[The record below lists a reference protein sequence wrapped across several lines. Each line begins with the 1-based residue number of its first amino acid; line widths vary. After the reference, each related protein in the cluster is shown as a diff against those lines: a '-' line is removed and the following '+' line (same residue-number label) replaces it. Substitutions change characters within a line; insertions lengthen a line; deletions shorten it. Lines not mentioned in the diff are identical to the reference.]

1 MNTLFEQGYLT
12 GSFDYDSIIKD
23 DIDFIIEKSKDT
35 NNILCRYDIAGKDLI
50 KVHTNKSC
58 TYEQSLYYDKYVEET
73 DKNVYGLF
81 QKWFTVETEIK
92 DSFKKL
98 SFELIKNLYGIDD
111 INKLSFNDEYTMY
124 INGCF
129 INSHIDNDKDANRR
143 ICVVLIYLN
152 KEIPEDAIGGNLII
166 DDSCGNKI
174 TVEPKYTNYAIL
186 DFAKNNLRHEVTEV
200 KNWNRYAYVN
210 FVSLK
215 PEYYEYYTRIW
226 G

>member
-1 MNTLFEQGYLT
+1 MNKLFNNGYLI

-73 DKNVYGLF
+73 DEDVFGVF
-81 QKWFTVETEIK
+81 QKWFTIETEVRN
-92 DSFKKL
+92 SFKTL
-98 SFELIKNLYGIDD
+98 SFELIKDLYDLKDD
-111 INKLSFNDEYTMY
+111 SKLIYNDEYTMF
-124 INGCF
+124 NDGCF
-129 INSHIDNDKDANRR
+129 INSHVDNDKDSKNR

-152 KEIPEDAIGGNLII
+152 KEIPEDAIGGSLSIE
-166 DDSCGNKI
+166 DSNGVKV

-186 DFAKNNLRHEVTEV
+186 DFTNNNLRHEVSKVE
-200 KNWNRYAYVN
+200 NWNRYAYVN
-210 FVSLK
+210 FVSIM
-215 PEYYEYYTRIW
+215 E
-226 G
+226 